1 MTQRNFNPFMLTA
14 LILSLSYTSAFA
26 ENLDG
31 KTIRSLFNAQTIQL
45 TETGK
50 KPVDAYLEASG
61 EMKITYATGAK
72 RTYAWLVRDSGE
84 VCVQKRKA
92 TCGWL
97 EKAKTANPQVY
108 VWHQDGKPLGEWL
121 LKPKS

>member
-1 MTQRNFNPFMLTA
+1 MPKISLTGLA
-14 LILSLSYTSAFA
+14 LASGLIGLSTSGFA

-31 KTIRSLFNAQTIQL
+31 QTIRNVFVDQTFQL

-50 KPVDAYLEASG
+50 QPVTAYFTKEG
-61 EMKITYATGAK
+61 ELKITYATGAK

-97 EKAKTANPQVY
+97 EKAKTANPQAY